1 VSSFEDKEKNFQKKQ
16 EKIERNKLFL
26 AKLYVFMGV
35 FSFFGYVLN
44 ILRIFSTGFDEMTF
58 LMIVRLVGIIVF
70 PIGIFIGYY

>member
-1 VSSFEDKEKNFQKKQ
+1 MSSFEVKEKDFQKKQ

-26 AKLYVFMGV
+26 AKLYVFIGI

-70 PIGIFIGYY
+70 PVGIFIGYF

>member
-1 VSSFEDKEKNFQKKQ
+1 MSSFEDKEKNFQKKQ
-16 EKIERNKLFL
+16 EKIERNKIFL
-26 AKLYVFMGV
+26 AKLYVFIGV

>member
-1 VSSFEDKEKNFQKKQ
+1 MSSFEAKEKDFQKKQ
-16 EKIERNKLFL
+16 GKIERNKLFL
-26 AKLYVFMGV
+26 AKLYVFIGV

-70 PIGIFIGYY
+70 PIGIFIGYF

>member
-26 AKLYVFMGV
+26 AKLYVFIGV

>member
-1 VSSFEDKEKNFQKKQ
+1 MSSFEVKEKDFQKKQ

-26 AKLYVFMGV
+26 AKLYVFIGV

-70 PIGIFIGYY
+70 PVGIFIGYF

>member
-1 VSSFEDKEKNFQKKQ
+1 MSSFEDKEKDFQKKQ
-16 EKIERNKLFL
+16 EKTERNKIFL
-26 AKLYVFMGV
+26 AKLYVFIGV

>member
-1 VSSFEDKEKNFQKKQ
+1 MSSFEDKEKDFQKKQ
-16 EKIERNKLFL
+16 EKIERNKIFL
-26 AKLYVFMGV
+26 AKLYVFIGV